1 LLEFIYC
8 SSMIF
13 PARNFHLVRGF
24 PS

>member
-8 SSMIF
+8 SSMIY